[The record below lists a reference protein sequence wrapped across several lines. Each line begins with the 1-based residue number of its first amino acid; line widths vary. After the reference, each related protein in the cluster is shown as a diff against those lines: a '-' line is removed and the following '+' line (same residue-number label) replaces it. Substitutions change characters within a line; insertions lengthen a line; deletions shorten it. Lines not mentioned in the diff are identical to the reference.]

1 MIDSGTLGG
10 HMMNDTVILFHGIAR
25 TRKSMQKLA
34 NFLSGH
40 GFRVVNVGYPST
52 RFSIGDLV
60 DFVRPEIDGAAKEGG
75 DGRVH
80 FVGYSMGGLI
90 IRAFLRNDRPSN
102 LGRVVMVGT
111 PNNGSQVADFL
122 KGWPLYRKFYG
133 PAGQQLTTDQTA
145 MTQLFGTVDCE
156 LGIIAGNRTID
167 PVSSFIIGL
176 RVPNDGKV
184 SVESTRLDGAAAHIV
199 IAANHTFL
207 PVNRTMWKET
217 LSFLKDGR
225 FTE

>member
-1 MIDSGTLGG
+1 
-10 HMMNDTVILFHGIAR
+10 MNDTVILFHGIAR
-25 TRKSMQKLA
+25 TRRSMQKLA
-34 NFLSGH
+34 NFLSGN
-40 GFRVVNVGYPST
+40 GYRVVNVGYPST

-60 DFVRPEIDGAAKEGG
+60 DIVRPEIDGAAKAAGE
-75 DGRVH
+75 GRVH

-90 IRAFLRNDRPSN
+90 IRAFLRNDRPAN

-122 KGWPLYRKFYG
+122 KDWPLYRTFYG
-133 PAGQQLTTDQTA
+133 PAGQQLITEQTA
-145 MTQLFGTVDCE
+145 MTELSGTVDYE

-167 PVSSFIIGL
+167 PVSSLIIGR

-199 IAANHTFL
+199 IPANHTFL
-207 PVNRTMWKET
+207 PVNKTMWSQT

-225 FTE
+225 FTA